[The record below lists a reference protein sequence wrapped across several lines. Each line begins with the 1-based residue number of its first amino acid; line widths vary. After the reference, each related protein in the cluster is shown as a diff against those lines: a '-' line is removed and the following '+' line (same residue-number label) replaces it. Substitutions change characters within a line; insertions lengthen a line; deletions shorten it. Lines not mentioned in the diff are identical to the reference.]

1 MKNNLKDFIAFGKI
15 ISVGLV
21 IAGYT
26 FLGAWA
32 SGWLTANNYSKWL
45 SLAALAAGV
54 LMGLWQGWLVL
65 TKSSKRDRFKKT
77 QARDET

>member
-45 SLAALAAGV
+45 SLAALIGGV

-65 TKSSKRDRFKKT
+65 TKNNKRDNKDKN
-77 QARDET
+77 

>member
-1 MKNNLKDFIAFGKI
+1 MKNNLKDFVAFGKI

-26 FLGAWA
+26 FLGAWL

-45 SLAALAAGV
+45 SLAALVAGV

-65 TKSSKRDRFKKT
+65 TKNNKRDNKDKN
-77 QARDET
+77 

>member
-1 MKNNLKDFIAFGKI
+1 MKNLKDLIVFGKI

-26 FLGAWA
+26 FLGAWLA
-32 SGWLTANNYSKWL
+32 GWLKANDYSNWL
-45 SLAALAAGV
+45 ALAALAAGV

-65 TKSSKRDRFKKT
+65 TKRNNKT
-77 QARDET
+77 KAKDKGGADNA